1 LCLRDLPSAAVA
13 TAIAAV
19 GATIAA
25 TIAAKNLII
34 LKKKAWGVGC
44 LG

>member
-25 TIAAKNLII
+25 KNLII
-34 LKKKAWGVGC
+34 KKKKAWGVGC